1 MWLSRSYEWSMWLA
15 GKVRCLWL
23 HGIAGAGKTVL
34 VSHLVEETKKQC
46 ARSELESIVC
56 VYYYCYHGHRQD
68 ETAPFLRW
76 VISQL
81 CRRARF
87 TPDSVFAIYQ
97 TGTQPSLSELLHV
110 LEEILHRFSRVH
122 ILLDGLD
129 ESATPRDDLLRV
141 LGDLATG
148 ARFQK
153 LHVIVSSRDYVDIEK
168 AMTGIFIP
176 ISMDNHLVE
185 ADIRTYV
192 QSKTRSDT
200 KFQHWPPDLLAT
212 VEDILPKK
220 ATGMYDSHYPI
231 VTAVCSLL

>member
-1 MWLSRSYEWSMWLA
+1 MWLA
-15 GKVRCLWL
+15 GKIRCLWL
-23 HGIAGAGKTVL
+23 RGIAGAGKTVL
-34 VSHLVEETKKQC
+34 VSHLVEETMKHC
-46 ARSELESIVC
+46 AQSELGTIAC

-81 CRRARF
+81 CRQGCFIPRC
-87 TPDSVFAIYQ
+87 VYAIYQ
-97 TGTQPSLSELLHV
+97 MGRQPSVAKLLDA
-110 LEEILHRFSRVH
+110 LEETLHHFSRVN
-122 ILLDGLD
+122 ILIDGLD
-129 ESATPRDDLLRV
+129 ESASPRDDLLRV
-141 LGDLATG
+141 LGDLATD

-153 LHVIVSSRDYVDIEK
+153 LHVIASSRNYVDIEK
-168 AMTGIFIP
+168 AMTGIFTP

-200 KFQHWPPDLLAT
+200 KFQHWPRDLLAT
-212 VEDILPKK
+212 VENILPKK
-220 ATGMYDSHYPI
+220 ATGMYDSHHHLI